1 MKVPLFIL
9 GIIALLFTGCTA
21 PLVPVTYES
30 EIKQRS
36 SIPAVVRLE
45 TGKITGYGSTS
56 MAGIGNGVFIPIA
69 TGPAPNL
76 HFDIADQKVFL
87 DSLKSELSRHDIV
100 KVLENTAAAQTLDI
114 QVIFARTEHYPAMQE
129 YKLTVVMT
137 LTYGE
142 QMKEHRYDI
151 LSSDG
156 ENLWT
161 KFNTNASKG
170 KKLAAEKLMKV
181 MIPDIESFTL
191 SILQAEASRAI
202 DS

>member
-1 MKVPLFIL
+1 
-9 GIIALLFTGCTA
+9 
-21 PLVPVTYES
+21 
-30 EIKQRS
+30 
-36 SIPAVVRLE
+36 
-45 TGKITGYGSTS
+45 
-56 MAGIGNGVFIPIA
+56 
-69 TGPAPNL
+69 
-76 HFDIADQKVFL
+76 
-87 DSLKSELSRHDIV
+87 
-100 KVLENTAAAQTLDI
+100 
-114 QVIFARTEHYPAMQE
+114 MQE

-142 QMKEHRYDI
+142 QMEEHRYDI

-181 MIPDIESFTL
+181 MIPDIESFT
-191 SILQAEASRAI
+191 SGILQTKANPAVKSLLPGAI